1 MFEAFGLY
9 GPNMKSPSYHEL
21 RVLILEKEVEY
32 IKNLLKNHND
42 AWMDEVWSFYR
53 LMDK

>member
-9 GPNMKSPSYHEL
+9 GPNMKSPSYHKL

-32 IKNLLKNHND
+32 IKNLLKNHNV
-42 AWMDEVWSFYR
+42 AWMKYGVSIV
-53 LMDK
+53 